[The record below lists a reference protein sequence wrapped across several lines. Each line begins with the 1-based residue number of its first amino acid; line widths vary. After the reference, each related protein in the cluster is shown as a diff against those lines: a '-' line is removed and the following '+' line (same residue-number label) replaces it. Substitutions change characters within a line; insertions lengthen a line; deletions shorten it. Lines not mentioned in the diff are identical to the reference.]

1 MSWTTANFLDVVK
14 DVSGGNVKTPQ
25 SEFIKTGKIPVID
38 QGKDFIA
45 GFTNNQDAQFKSS
58 DLPVVIFGDHTKS
71 IKYVDF
77 PFAMGADGVKVLSV
91 KDGLDSKFFYHYLLQ
106 VKIPD
111 AGYSRHYKFLKELKI
126 PLPPLEEQRRIAA
139 ILDKAEALRAKRR
152 EAIAKLDQLLQAVFL
167 EMFDVKDSG
176 WAEVNVGDITDV
188 QGGLQLSAARE
199 KIENNKPYL
208 RVANVY
214 RNRLDL
220 SEIKYFGVT
229 DSEFS
234 RTKLEKNDILIV
246 EGHGNPDEIGRSAIW
261 DGSVKD
267 CTHQNHLIR
276 CRINT
281 NKVLPEYLSFYMNSD
296 LGKFHLKK
304 SSNTTS
310 GLNTISVSKVRSL
323 PVILA
328 PIDEQKKWVNFQK
341 KIEKMKNLHK
351 SQLKF
356 NDSLIYS
363 LQSQYFQR

>member
-152 EAIAKLDQLLQAVFL
+152 EAIAKLDQLLKSVFL
-167 EMFDVKDSG
+167 EMF
-176 WAEVNVGDITDV
+176 GDPKENPKNFKIKYLSELTDTKRPITYGILKPGPD
-188 QGGLQLSAARE
+188 
-199 KIENNKPYL
+199 IENGVPY
-208 RVANVY
+208 
-214 RNRLDL
+214 
-220 SEIKYFGVT
+220 IKVMDMRSG
-229 DSEFS
+229 
-234 RTKLEKNDILIV
+234 DILINQLKRTSK
-246 EGHGNPDEIGRSAIW
+246 EIDSNYKRSKLLAGDILLSIRGHVGRLAIVPKELNGANITQ
-261 DGSVKD
+261 DTARLSISSNYESLYVLNALSMD
-267 CTHQNHLIR
+267 SLQNHMKLFTR
-276 CRINT
+276 GAAVQGINLKDVKEIPVPIPDISDQIKFS
-281 NKVLPEYLSFYMNSD
+281 NISSKIEMQKKKLNVQLMKLEYLISSINNSFF
-296 LGKFHLKK
+296 K
-304 SSNTTS
+304 
-310 GLNTISVSKVRSL
+310 
-323 PVILA
+323 
-328 PIDEQKKWVNFQK
+328 
-341 KIEKMKNLHK
+341 
-351 SQLKF
+351 
-356 NDSLIYS
+356 
-363 LQSQYFQR
+363 

>member
-152 EAIAKLDQLLQAVFL
+152 EAIAKLDQLLQSVFL
-167 EMFDVKDSG
+167 EMF
-176 WAEVNVGDITDV
+176 GDPI
-188 QGGLQLSAARE
+188 Q
-199 KIENNKPYL
+199 NNK
-208 RVANVY
+208 
-214 RNRLDL
+214 
-220 SEIKYFGVT
+220 G
-229 DSEFS
+229 
-234 RTKLEKNDILIV
+234 
-246 EGHGNPDEIGRSAIW
+246 W
-261 DGSVKD
+261 D
-267 CTHQNHLIR
+267 
-276 CRINT
+276 
-281 NKVLPEYLSFYMNSD
+281 
-296 LGKFHLKK
+296 
-304 SSNTTS
+304 TT
-310 GLNTISVSKVRSL
+310 
-323 PVILA
+323 
-328 PIDEQKKWVNFQK
+328 
-341 KIEKMKNLHK
+341 
-351 SQLKF
+351 
-356 NDSLIYS
+356 S
-363 LQSQYFQR
+363 LQSIGMWQSGGTPERSNPLYFQGEIPWFSSGELNELYVFDSKEHITHEAIGKSSAKIINPGSIMLGMYDTAAFKSSITTRECSCNQAIAFSKIDESKADSLYVYYVLQLGKDFYVSQQRGVRQKNLNLTMIKETRIPKPPLILQNKFSRIAKKIHTKKKIIEDQELKIDFFIKSLEHKFFQ